1 LKHLKAVN
9 KYFWKYRW
17 RFLLGLIFVI
27 LSNYFRILT
36 PQVTGYVVNSV
47 ERELQVQASQRT
59 ANRVG
64 DQGQLTQAPGDRP
77 QQPAAVS
84 QKQTP
89 GQAAADKPQP
99 PGGSAAEKAQQESQ
113 ARATQARTAARDT
126 ANYDILVRKF
136 IRTLDLHH
144 ASFGRK
150 VVICGLTLLVLALI
164 SGFFLFLMRQT
175 IIVMSRHIE
184 YDQKHEIY
192 THYQTLD
199 TNFYKTHSTGDLMS
213 RMAEDVSRVRMYTG
227 PAMMYLANLLV
238 TIGFSLFFMLKKDAL
253 LSLYVLTPL
262 PILAITIY
270 YVNTIIHKKSEHI
283 QALLSNLTT
292 NAQESYS
299 GIRVIKSFVQEK
311 AMLNFF
317 AHNSEEY
324 RKNAVGL
331 AKVESIYFPSMGLMI
346 GLSTLLTIMIGGI
359 YVVYG
364 KHNTDIGTITE
375 FVIYITM
382 LTFPV
387 SAIGWVASMVQ
398 RASASQKRLNEFLD
412 TQPAIQNPPAAIQQH
427 LQGNIS
433 IQGVDFTYPNTGI
446 HALKNFNLD
455 IKKGEKVVIIGRTG
469 SGKTTLAQLLLRMY
483 DPDKGRILMDN
494 TDLRKLDLQ
503 DLRRQISYVPQDVF
517 LFSDTVS
524 GNIQFGLDKPNEE
537 KVRQAARY
545 ASVDKEI
552 EGFSARYDT
561 MIGERGVTLSG
572 GQKQRISIARGLIKD
587 PEVIVFDDCLSA
599 VDAKTEKEIL
609 GNLYQYLKHKTAI
622 IITHRIFS
630 LFDFDRIVV
639 LEEGRIV
646 ETGTHQQLL
655 ALNGYYTYLY
665 EQQQAENSPA

>member
-1 LKHLKAVN
+1 MKHLKAVN

-17 RFLLGLIFVI
+17 RFLLGLVFII

-47 ERELQVQASQRT
+47 DRELKVKIEAKKGNKALS
-59 ANRVG
+59 AN
-64 DQGQLTQAPGDRP
+64 T
-77 QQPAAVS
+77 
-84 QKQTP
+84 
-89 GQAAADKPQP
+89 
-99 PGGSAAEKAQQESQ
+99 
-113 ARATQARTAARDT
+113 RDT

-136 IRTLDLHH
+136 IHRLDTRN
-144 ASFGRK
+144 STFGYK
-150 VVICGLTLLVLALI
+150 VFVCGVTLLVLALI

-184 YDQKHEIY
+184 YDQKKEIY
-192 THYQTLD
+192 DHYQQLD

-238 TIGFSLFFMLKKDAL
+238 TIGFSLFFMLRKDAL

-262 PILAITIY
+262 PILAVTIY
-270 YVNTIIHKKSEHI
+270 YVNTIIHKRSEHI

-299 GIRVIKSFVQEK
+299 GIRVIKSFVQEN
-311 AMLNFF
+311 AMLRFF

-346 GLSTLLTIMIGGI
+346 GLSTLLAIMIGGI
-359 YVVYG
+359 YVIYG
-364 KHNTDIGTITE
+364 RHNTDMGTITE

-412 TQPAIQNPPAAIQQH
+412 TESAIQSPPAAVTST

-433 IQGVDFTYPNTGI
+433 FQNVDFTYPNTGI
-446 HALKNFNLD
+446 HALKDFNLE

-469 SGKTTLAQLLLRMY
+469 SGKTTIAQLLLRMY
-483 DPDKGRILMDN
+483 DPDKGKILIDG
-494 TDLRKLDLQ
+494 TDLRRYDLQ

-517 LFSDTVS
+517 LFSDTVA
-524 GNIQFGLDKPNEE
+524 GNIQFGLEKADEE
-537 KVRQAARY
+537 RVRRAARY

-552 EGFSARYDT
+552 EGFSDRYAT

-587 PEVIVFDDCLSA
+587 PEIIVFDDCLSA

-609 GNLYQYLKHKTAI
+609 GNLYLYLQYKTAI

-639 LEEGRIV
+639 VDDGKIV
-646 ETGTHQQLL
+646 ETGTHRELI
-655 ALNGYYTYLY
+655 AINGYYTYLY
-665 EQQQAENSPA
+665 EQQQAENNPA